1 MGPDGQLVALD
12 LESLDEVD
20 ADAIAVCL
28 LFSFRHP
35 EHELAVA
42 AELRRRHP
50 NAHVVASHE
59 VAPEFRE
66 YERASTTAVDAY
78 LGPVLGR
85 YLLALSGACR
95 AKGLLEP
102 LVMRS
107 SGGLA
112 TVEEAAAHAA
122 FALLSGPAAG
132 VVGAAQ
138 IARLAGVENALA
150 FDMGGTSTDVC
161 AIVGR

>member
-1 MGPDGQLVALD
+1 
-12 LESLDEVD
+12 D
-20 ADAIAVCL
+20 AEAIAVCL

-35 EHELAVA
+35 GQERAVV
-42 AELRRRHP
+42 AELRRRYP
-50 NAHVVASHE
+50 RAHVVASHE

-78 LGPVLGR
+78 LGPL
-85 YLLALSGACR
+85 LSGYLA
-95 AKGLLEP
+95 GLAARCESRGLPEP

-112 TVEEAAAHAA
+112 TLTEAAGHAA

-132 VVGAAQ
+132 VVGAAHV
-138 IARLAGVENALA
+138 AA
-150 FDMGGTSTDVC
+150 
-161 AIVGR
+161 